1 MVNLENVTISLMR
14 VQGKNTKLTVTM
26 DKNKNITRS
35 ITSTDRPKAIPG
47 KVFGLNKLVI
57 KLYNLI
63 VNKFISTISKF

>member
-1 MVNLENVTISLMR
+1 MVKLENVTISLMR

-26 DKNKNITRS
+26 DKNITRS
-35 ITSTDRPKAIPG
+35 ITSTDRPNAIPG

>member
-26 DKNKNITRS
+26 DKNITRS

-63 VNKFISTISKF
+63 VNKFIRTISKF

>member
-1 MVNLENVTISLMR
+1 
-14 VQGKNTKLTVTM
+14 M

-57 KLYNLI
+57 KLYNI
-63 VNKFISTISKF
+63 FVNKFIRTISKF

>member
-26 DKNKNITRS
+26 DKNITRS

>member
-1 MVNLENVTISLMR
+1 MVKLENVTISLMR

-26 DKNKNITRS
+26 DKNITRS